1 MTTNKTGRPEPA
13 ADDGLRDG
21 EDAVTHGRAA
31 RPPDVPA
38 TGPSAAHR
46 TLDPS
51 ASRDPHQAPDASA
64 SRGSGRDRLSQTPV
78 PGGAPA
84 AAADGSGLRRID
96 VALGERGYPVLIG
109 PGARHRLARVLA
121 DIGARKVAVV
131 TARPEEWLPSTG
143 LETLVVHAEDGE
155 AGKSLARVEDWCRR
169 FASWGLSRADAIV
182 SCGGGTT
189 TDAVGLTAA
198 LYHRGVPV
206 VHLPTSLLAQV
217 DASVGGKTAVNL
229 PEGKNLVGAYWQ
241 PRAVL
246 CDTDYLTTLPTRERI
261 NGYGEIARC
270 HFIGAGDL
278 RGLPLAEQIAASVAR
293 KASVVAADEHD
304 NGLRHILNYGHTL
317 GHALER
323 ATDFR
328 LRHGEAVAIGTV
340 FAGRLAGALGRID
353 SGRVTEHH
361 DVVAHY
367 GLPTALPPEVP
378 VTTLVAL
385 MRLDKK
391 ATSGL
396 AFVLDGPLGAELVR
410 DIPERTVAE
419 TLDAMPRAAAGRA

>member
-1 MTTNKTGRPEPA
+1 MPA
-13 ADDGLRDG
+13 AGTDDG
-21 EDAVTHGRAA
+21 
-31 RPPDVPA
+31 
-38 TGPSAAHR
+38 
-46 TLDPS
+46 
-51 ASRDPHQAPDASA
+51 
-64 SRGSGRDRLSQTPV
+64 
-78 PGGAPA
+78 
-84 AAADGSGLRRID
+84 GLRRVD
-96 VALGERGYPVLIG
+96 VALGERAYPVLIG

-131 TARPEEWLPSTG
+131 TARPEEWLPPTG

-155 AGKSLARVEDWCRR
+155 SGKSLARVEEWCRT
-169 FASWGLSRADAIV
+169 FAAWGLSRADAVV

-198 LYHRGVPV
+198 LYHRGIPV

-246 CDTDYLTTLPTRERI
+246 CDTDYLTTLPARERV

-278 RGLPLAEQIAASVAR
+278 RRLPLEEQIAASVAR
-293 KASVVAADEHD
+293 KASVVAADERD
-304 NGLRHILNYGHTL
+304 DGLRHILNYGHTL

-340 FAGRLAGALGRID
+340 FAGRLAGALGRIGP
-353 SGRVTEHH
+353 GRVAEHEE
-361 DVVAHY
+361 VVAHY
-367 GLPTALPPEVP
+367 GLPTALPPGIP
-378 VTTLVAL
+378 VATLVAL

-391 ATSGL
+391 ATTSL
-396 AFVLDGPLGAELVR
+396 AFVLDGPRGAELVR
-410 DIPERTVAE
+410 DIPQRTVAE
-419 TLDAMPRAAAGRA
+419 TLDAMPRAVAEGP